1 MGELAVDRWWERK
14 RSQGVWLCGEFEYR
28 AAVKDALVASVDG
41 GSIQILEAYRQRA
54 VEAIRGMDSAGLRGY
69 PSELFHAVNHWVQ
82 GGILLRHS
90 LSDEGSLEDSD
101 GEPDT
106 HNDAASS
113 P

>member
-14 RSQGVWLCGEFEYR
+14 RNQGVWLCGEFEYR

-69 PSELFHAVNHWVQ
+69 PSELFHAVNHWAQ